1 MWHAKQ
7 REATGLV
14 VSAVYAAKGRPAK
27 RAIDSIYSLPGKI
40 YSIVLSPSPP
50 DGQKFTFLIA
60 HPCQRGA
67 KKSLEAVAHGL
78 VSGHGGG
85 NCLLRQR
92 ALITQVDQS

>member
-40 YSIVLSPSPP
+40 YSIVLS
-50 DGQKFTFLIA
+50 DFTA
-60 HPCQRGA
+60 R
-67 KKSLEAVAHGL
+67 
-78 VSGHGGG
+78 
-85 NCLLRQR
+85 R
-92 ALITQVDQS
+92 AEIKLF